1 MIVSDSPLLDALE
14 NLLTPN
20 TFSPV
25 GGAAI
30 AVAALAQSTKQQIEQ
45 HMSYTAH
52 ALNGTHILTETVPVL
67 LYTTVSD
74 ETLSKANQKTV
85 DHKVCRMCASSA
97 WCRSPKTDSM
107 MFPCKL
113 NDPLALLLPR

>member
-25 GGAAI
+25 EGAAI

-74 ETLSKANQKTV
+74 GTLSKANQKTV
-85 DHKVCRMCASSA
+85 DHKVCR
-97 WCRSPKTDSM
+97 RSPKTDSM